1 MEKDEKK
8 FGYLGYLEVTY
19 EFWNFFYFCKKKCYS
34 DLGMDSIEFVH
45 CFS

>member
-19 EFWNFFYFCKKKCYS
+19 EFWNFFYFCKKKMLFRFRY
-34 DLGMDSIEFVH
+34 GFH
-45 CFS
+45 